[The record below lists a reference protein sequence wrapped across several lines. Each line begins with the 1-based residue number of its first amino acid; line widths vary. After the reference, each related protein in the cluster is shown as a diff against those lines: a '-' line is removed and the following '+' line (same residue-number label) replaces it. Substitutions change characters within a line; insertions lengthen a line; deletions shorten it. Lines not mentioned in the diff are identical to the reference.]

1 MSATTEVLPVSGE
14 LLPVPGRYELR
25 GDRCVVAL
33 SRRLL
38 GVPVLHGR
46 LTATGGRVVVAPSG
60 TDDQHRCEL
69 ELRAA
74 SLRMGVPLLGK
85 VLSGSRGLRAGE
97 FPLVEFAADRVTF
110 GPDSKLRL
118 PGTVTVRG
126 AERKLRLTGTLHYW
140 DAERLVLWVRGRL
153 GRVRV
158 EVAAEFVR

>member
-1 MSATTEVLPVSGE
+1 VSATTEVLPVSGE

-33 SRRLL
+33 SGRLL

-46 LTATGGRVVVAPSG
+46 LTATSGRVVVATDSA
-60 TDDQHRCEL
+60 DDQHRCEL
-69 ELRAA
+69 ELRPA

-85 VLSGSRGLRAGE
+85 LLSGSRGLRAGE
-97 FPLVEFAADRVTF
+97 FPSLEFAADRVIF

-126 AERKLRLTGTLHYW
+126 EERKLRLTGTLHYR
-140 DAERLVLWVRGRL
+140 DPERLVLWVRGRL
-153 GRVRV
+153 GRVHV
-158 EVAAEFVR
+158 EAAAEFVR